1 MELSLDLRSDFPVLS
16 RQVHGKPLIYFDSA
30 ATTQKPRVVIER
42 EKQYYE
48 QENANIHRAAHFLA
62 NEATAFYEEG
72 RKCVAKF
79 INARH
84 PHEVIFTRG
93 TTESINLIAF
103 AFAER
108 FLRKNDE
115 VVISTMEHHANIVPW
130 QMACERKKAHLKV
143 IPMNE
148 KGELQLETLPE
159 LLNQKTKIVAITH
172 VSNVLGT
179 VNPVKEIIEK
189 AHLRNIPVLVDGA
202 QAVPH
207 QKVDVQEMD
216 CDFYCFSGHKM
227 YAPMGIGVLYGKE
240 QWLNEIPP
248 YQGGGEMI
256 KKVSFAK
263 TTYNELPYKFE
274 AGTPN
279 VPGVLG
285 LHTTIDY
292 MENIGLENIAKY
304 EKYLCEYAE
313 KQLLAL
319 DGIKLIGTAQH
330 KTGVVSFVM
339 DGVHPYDAGTILDHL
354 GIAVRTGHHCA
365 EPVVDFFGLISIIR
379 ASFAFYNTKEE
390 IDAFV
395 DALKKVKNMLS
406 PNVSK
411 IF

>member
-72 RKCVAKF
+72 RKRIADF

-103 AFAER
+103 SFAER

-115 VVISTMEHHANIVPW
+115 VVISAMEHHANIVPW

-148 KGELQLETLPE
+148 KGELLLETLPE

-172 VSNVLGT
+172 VSNVLGS

-285 LHTTIDY
+285 LHAAIDY
-292 MENIGLENIAKY
+292 MENIGLDNIAKY
-304 EKYLCEYAE
+304 EKELCDYAE

-319 DGIKLIGTAQH
+319 GFVKLIGTARH

-354 GIAVRTGHHCA
+354 GVAVRTGHHCA
-365 EPVVDFFGLISIIR
+365 EPVADFFGLTSIIR

-390 IDAFV
+390 IDNFIA
-395 DALKKVKNMLS
+395 ALKKVKQML
-406 PNVSK
+406 K
-411 IF
+411 

>member
-1 MELSLDLRSDFPVLS
+1 MTQIFTDNNCRSDFPVLS
-16 RQVHGKPLIYFDSA
+16 RKVHGKPLIYFDSA

-72 RKCVAKF
+72 RKRVADF
-79 INARH
+79 INAQH
-84 PHEVIFTRG
+84 PHEIIFTRG

-103 AFAER
+103 SFAER

-115 VVISTMEHHANIVPW
+115 VVISAMEHHANIVPW

-143 IPMNE
+143 IPMDE

-285 LHTTIDY
+285 LHTAIDY
-292 MENIGLENIAKY
+292 MENIGLDNIAQY

-319 DGIKLIGTAQH
+319 GFVKLIGTAQH

-354 GIAVRTGHHCA
+354 GVAVRTGHHCA
-365 EPVVDFFGLISIIR
+365 EPVADFFGLTSIIR

-395 DALKKVKNMLS
+395 NALKKVKNMLS
-406 PNVSK
+406 PNVS
-411 IF
+411 

>member
-1 MELSLDLRSDFPVLS
+1 
-16 RQVHGKPLIYFDSA
+16 
-30 ATTQKPRVVIER
+30 VVIER

-48 QENANIHRAAHFLA
+48 LENANIHRAAHFLA

-72 RKCVAKF
+72 RKRIAKF
-79 INARH
+79 INAQH
-84 PHEVIFTRG
+84 PHEIIFTRG
-93 TTESINLIAF
+93 TTESINLVAF
-103 AFAER
+103 SFAER

-115 VVISTMEHHANIVPW
+115 IVISAMEHHANIVPW

-143 IPMNE
+143 IPMSE
-148 KGELQLETLPE
+148 DGMLQLETLSE
-159 LLNQKTKIVAITH
+159 LLNQKTRIVAITQT
-172 VSNVLGT
+172 SNVLGT

-202 QAVPH
+202 QSVPH
-207 QKVDVQEMD
+207 QKVDVQELD
-216 CDFYCFSGHKM
+216 CDFFCFSGHKM

-240 QWLNEIPP
+240 RLLNEIPP

-256 KKVSFAK
+256 QKVTFAK

-285 LHTTIDY
+285 LHAAINY
-292 MENIGLENIAKY
+292 MEEIGFDNIAKR
-304 EKYLCEYAE
+304 EKELCDYAE

-319 DGIKLIGTAQH
+319 GYIKLIGTAPH
-330 KTGVVSFVM
+330 KTGVVSFVI

-365 EPVVDFFGLISIIR
+365 EPVVDFYGLTSVIR
-379 ASFAFYNTKEE
+379 ASFTFYNTKEE
-390 IDAFV
+390 IDIFIS
-395 DALKKVKNMLS
+395 ALQKVKKM
-406 PNVSK
+406 VG
-411 IF
+411 